1 MRILSRSRLQEM
13 SKDELVRHAEN
24 LQYAFDQQRTG
35 AQTLAAVDKQ
45 TEQDYRARLGTANA
59 ALRET
64 ELQSSRERSFYWR
77 IVANI
82 GRGLNVDLPVTAGVS
97 NDEDWRA
104 YAKAVESH
112 VCGSNGTRLLTP
124 T

>member
-1 MRILSRSRLQEM
+1 MRILSRSRLQQM

-24 LQYAFDQQRTG
+24 LQYAFEQQRTG
-35 AQTLAAVDKQ
+35 VQTLAAVDKQ
-45 TEQDYRARLGTANA
+45 TEQDYRARLGTAHA
-59 ALRET
+59 SLREV

-82 GRGLNVDLPVTAGVS
+82 GRVLKVDLPIVPGRS

-104 YAKAVESH
+104 YAKAVESQ
-112 VCGSNGTRLLTP
+112 VCGGQDTRLLT

>member
-1 MRILSRSRLQEM
+1 MRILSRSRLQNM
-13 SKDELVRHAEN
+13 SKDELVRHAES
-24 LQYAFDQQRTG
+24 LQYALEQQRTG
-35 AQTLAAVDKQ
+35 AQSLAAVDKQ
-45 TEQDYRARLGTANA
+45 TEQDNRARIGTAHA
-59 ALRET
+59 SLREL

-82 GRGLNVDLPVTAGVS
+82 GRVLKVDLPVIPGAT

-112 VCGSNGTRLLTP
+112 VCGDQGTRLLTP